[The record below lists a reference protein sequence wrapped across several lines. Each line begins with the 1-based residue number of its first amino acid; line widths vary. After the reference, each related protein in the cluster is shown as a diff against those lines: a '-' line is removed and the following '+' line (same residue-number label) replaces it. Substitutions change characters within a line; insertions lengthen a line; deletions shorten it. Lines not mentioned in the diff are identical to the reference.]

1 MCKMFVLICKMY
13 GVMYK
18 TSGLFGREIL
28 EPWLPGNLE
37 TRALVASCKVPEIPG
52 GLRVPEVPRG
62 SGKSE
67 TRLEKGNRQYSKM
80 EPKLNPKVEP
90 WTEHPFMS
98 PMRSATD

>member
-1 MCKMFVLICKMY
+1 MRKMFVLICKMY
-13 GVMYK
+13 GVMCK
-18 TSGLFGREIL
+18 MSGLFGREIL

-52 GLRVPEVPRG
+52 GPRVPEVPG
-62 SGKSE
+62 GLGKSE

-90 WTEHPFMS
+90 WTTTS
-98 PMRSATD
+98 GAKTSWI